1 MTSPNENR
9 FVFSAW
15 GLSLSVHGAILG
27 LVLLFAA
34 QVTPMLQENLFQW
47 DVALVESS
55 KPDSA
60 AEQREPIRAPEPQ
73 SVKRVVAARPKSVP
87 ETPQPVMAVEPLEQ
101 KVESLQPTIE
111 QVSAIQEKVE
121 VAQAREELIAP
132 PPVEMTP
139 PVAEPTTVAKEPE
152 SQLVQEEPVA
162 VASAP
167 VSPTEVS
174 VAQEPPV
181 QAPQPLQSEQAAP
194 APVVKASVSGSDMK
208 IDHRW
213 LADLLW
219 RRVAELKRHPNT
231 ARMNGQEG
239 KVIVKAVIRSDGHL
253 ADVFVQKSSGYS
265 ALDAAAVEAVRLACP
280 LHMAQAIGKAQVVVS
295 LPIVYSLAN

>member
-1 MTSPNENR
+1 MHDVILV
-9 FVFSAW
+9 FVF
-15 GLSLSVHGAILG
+15 
-27 LVLLFAA
+27 LFAV

-47 DVALVESS
+47 DVALVESTR
-55 KPDSA
+55 PDST
-60 AEQREPIRAPEPQ
+60 AEQLEPVPVPEQRPA
-73 SVKRVVAARPKSVP
+73 KRVVAARTKSAS
-87 ETPQPVMAVEPLEQ
+87 EAPQTEKAVAPVEQ
-101 KVESLQPTIE
+101 KIEPLQPTIE
-111 QVSAIQEKVE
+111 QVSMIQEKVE
-121 VAQAREELIAP
+121 VAQVREEPIAP

-139 PVAEPTTVAKEPE
+139 PVAEPTAASKEPE

-219 RRVAELKRHPNT
+219 RRVAELKRYPNT

-280 LHMAQAIGKAQVVVS
+280 LHMAQAIGKPQVVVS

>member
-1 MTSPNENR
+1 MFP
-9 FVFSAW
+9 AW
-15 GLSLSVHGAILG
+15 GISLSVHGAILG

-55 KPDSA
+55 KPDSI
-60 AEQREPIRAPEPQ
+60 AEQREPIQAPEPQ
-73 SVKRVVAARPKSVP
+73 PVKRVVAAKPKSVP

-101 KVESLQPTIE
+101 KVEPLQPTIE
-111 QVSAIQEKVE
+111 QVTAIQEKAE
-121 VAQAREELIAP
+121 TAQAREEPRAP
-132 PPVEMTP
+132 PL
-139 PVAEPTTVAKEPE
+139 VAEPTAAKEPE
-152 SQLVQEEPVA
+152 SQPAQEEQVA

-167 VSPTEVS
+167 VSPTQVS
-174 VAQEPPV
+174 VAQEPPAE
-181 QAPQPLQSEQAAP
+181 APQALQSEQVAP
-194 APVVKASVSGSDMK
+194 APVVKASVSGSDLK
-208 IDHRW
+208 IDNRW

-219 RRVAELKRHPNT
+219 RRVAELKRYPNT

-239 KVIVKAVIRSDGHL
+239 KVIVKAVIRSDGQL

-280 LHMAQAIGKAQVVVS
+280 LHMAQAIGKPQVVVS

>member
-9 FVFSAW
+9 FVLPAW
-15 GLSLSVHGAILG
+15 GISLSVHSAILG

-55 KPDSA
+55 QPDSV
-60 AEQREPIRAPEPQ
+60 AEQREPIQTPEPQ
-73 SVKRVVAARPKSVP
+73 PAKRVVAARPKSVP
-87 ETPQPVMAVEPLEQ
+87 EAPHPVMAVEPLEQ

-139 PVAEPTTVAKEPE
+139 PVAEPTTAAKEPE

-167 VSPTEVS
+167 VSPTDVS

-181 QAPQPLQSEQAAP
+181 QAPQALQSEQAAP

-219 RRVAELKRHPNT
+219 RRVAELKRYPNT